1 MKKTLFFYLTLLL
14 IALLYLPVW
23 AQNKTYEPTAPTV
36 IVVDLLDT
44 LTKEDEEKIVPHAS
58 FDTHGIDFYLIT
70 MQTAY
75 ADDRLADNEVGIT
88 CGFHTFEADAVV
100 LVVRKTGA
108 SSKYFYEMYTY
119 GDANDIFSDG
129 DVDRV
134 LDENAVYDNLKSG
147 NVKDGATAFF
157 ALCAEEIDG
166 HYEALAAKER
176 RKPLV
181 TALLALGAGLV
192 AGGGSVLG
200 VWLHYRKKLH
210 GVIYPLDRY
219 AKLNLTHREDRFVG
233 SYVTRVK
240 VNTSSG
246 SGGSRSGGG
255 GGGFRG
261 GR

>member
-23 AQNKTYEPTAPTV
+23 AQDKTHGPTAPTV
-36 IVVDLLDT
+36 VVIDMLDA
-44 LTKEDEEKIVPHAS
+44 LAKEDEGEIVPRAS

-75 ADDRLADNEVGIT
+75 ADDRLTDGEVGVT

-108 SSKYFYEMYTY
+108 NNKYFYEMYTY
-119 GDANDIFSDG
+119 GDAYDIFSDR

-134 LDENAVYDNLKSG
+134 LDEDAVYGNLKSG

-176 RKPLV
+176 RKPLTV
-181 TALLALGAGLV
+181 VLVALGAGVL

-200 VWLHYRKKLH
+200 VWLYYRKKLH
-210 GVIYPLDRY
+210 GVTYPLDRY
-219 AKLNLTHREDRFVG
+219 AKLSLTHREDRFVG
-233 SYVTRVK
+233 SHVTRVR
-240 VNTSSG
+240 VNNSSG
-246 SGGSRSGGG
+246 GGSRGGG
-255 GGGFRG
+255 SRGGGFRG